1 MFPEIMSDASFST
14 NEAILT
20 SLRRAGEIIK
30 SKQNADYWM
39 SEEGQSDPLG
49 KLERQGSPERAFA
62 LSTTRMRPRRCC
74 LCGRS

>member
-1 MFPEIMSDASFST
+1 MFPEIMSDSSFST

-39 SEEGQSDPLG
+39 SEEGQAILVG
-49 KLERQGSPERAFA
+49 KLGDREVPIRS
-62 LSTTRMRPRRCC
+62 
-74 LCGRS
+74 LCFRLLAGVEGHVACSRKS